1 MAETIVIPLADLR
14 GFDAGRLTPDEHHRL
29 DVVTDYFTISLLV
42 VPRRGAEGLVVLN
55 NGAVDQERAAG
66 APVFQRSTWSR
77 EIRHHQIYVH
87 DPATG
92 APDFL
97 SLGWGQMS
105 PDKWA
110 AFYIGRVVRA
120 LAVQLGV
127 REARNRAYFG
137 SSAGGFM
144 ALALLADDEGASAI
158 INNAQFDWTRW
169 MATGVNALRH
179 ARFGGMLPA
188 DIREKHPLTANV
200 LNLLAKRARPLRI
213 DYHVNVAS
221 THDRKQDLPTF
232 NAFVAQNPRLCAD
245 VRVHHYFDKSAGHNP
260 LSKDRTL
267 HLLHEAF
274 ARS

>member
-1 MAETIVIPLADLR
+1 MTETITIPLADLR
-14 GFDAGRLTPDEHHRL
+14 SFDAGSLAADVHHRI
-29 DVVTDYFTISLLV
+29 DVVTDYFTIPLLV
-42 VPRRGAEGLVVLN
+42 VPRSGADRLVVLN

-66 APVFQRSTWSR
+66 APVFQRSTWSH

-92 APDFL
+92 PPDFL

-105 PDKWA
+105 PEKWA
-110 AFYIGRVVRA
+110 AFYIGRVVRI
-120 LAVQLGV
+120 LAAQLGV
-127 REARNRAYFG
+127 TDARNRMYFG

-144 ALALLADDEGASAI
+144 ALALLADDEGALAV

-188 DIREKHPLTANV
+188 EIRAKHPLTANV
-200 LNLLAKRARPLRI
+200 LNLLVKRGKPLRI

-221 THDRKQDLPTF
+221 THDRKEDLPTF
-232 NAFVAQNPRLCAD
+232 NAFVAKHPQLCAD
-245 VRVHHYFDKSAGHNP
+245 VRVHHYFDRSAAHNP
-260 LSKDRTL
+260 LPRPGTL
-267 HLLHEAF
+267 RLINDALGT
-274 ARS
+274 R